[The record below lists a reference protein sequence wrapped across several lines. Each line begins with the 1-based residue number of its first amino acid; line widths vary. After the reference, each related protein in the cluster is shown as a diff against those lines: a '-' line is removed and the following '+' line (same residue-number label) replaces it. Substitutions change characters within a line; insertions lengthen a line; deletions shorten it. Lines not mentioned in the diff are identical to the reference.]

1 MLPDSGIKPKKLTV
15 CLHITETIET
25 TFSLYIPSL
34 LRSVYR
40 EKHRKVQ
47 QLDQKDKFVLFQESI
62 KCGTTGKMYVFYLKR
77 YMEFLDGHHRF
88 YEQDARTI
96 ESNRIEYIVSMKQQR
111 VLELPI
117 LLAVA

>member
-1 MLPDSGIKPKKLTV
+1 LLPDSGIKPKKLPV
-15 CLHITETIET
+15 CLQITATIET

-34 LRSVYR
+34 LRSVYK

-47 QLDQKDKFVLFQESI
+47 QLDQKDTFILFQESI

-77 YMEFLDGHHRF
+77 YMEFLDGHHRL
-88 YEQDARTI
+88 YEQDTRTI
-96 ESNRIEYIVSMKQQR
+96 ESNIIEFIVSVKQQR